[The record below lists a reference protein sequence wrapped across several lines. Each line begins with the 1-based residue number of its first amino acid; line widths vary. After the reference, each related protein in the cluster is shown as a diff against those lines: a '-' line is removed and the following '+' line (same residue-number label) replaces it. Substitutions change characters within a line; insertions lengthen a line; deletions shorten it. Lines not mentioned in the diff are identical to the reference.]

1 MLESMDNGKP
11 YGVAKAADVPLA
23 VDQLRYYAGW
33 ATKITGNT
41 FDINPPY
48 TPGISFFDFDVFS

>member
-48 TPGISFFDFDVFS
+48 TPGISFLT